1 MLEDLSRAI
10 GLLDSGVGGLTV
22 AREIFRLLPEENII
36 YYGDTLHLPYGSKD
50 LALIREYVEEIISY
64 LINKKNV
71 KAVVIACNTATSA
84 ALDYVQEK
92 FEIPIFG
99 MIKSA
104 ASKAVE
110 ISDKQKIAVIGT
122 EGTVNSF
129 AYQNAILNLSNTA
142 ELYAEACPK
151 FVDLVEE
158 GKFNGAEVKKTASDY
173 LLPLIEAEVDSLI
186 LGCTHFPY
194 LSPLLAEIM
203 GANVTLINPAHEMA
217 VEVKNTLTEIDL
229 LKKSETEESV
239 HRFIVSDLSRISRRF
254 LEHGCRFLGLEALN
268 FKEENIFSEE
278 YNWEESN

>member
-1 MLEDLSRAI
+1 MLEDSSRAI

-22 AREIFRLLPEENII
+22 AREIFRLLPEEDII
-36 YYGDTLHLPYGSKD
+36 YYGDTLHLPYGPKD
-50 LALIREYVEEIISY
+50 LALVRGYVEEIISY

-129 AYQNAILNLSNTA
+129 AYQNSILNLNNMA

-173 LLPLIEAEVDSLI
+173 LSPLIEAEVDSLI

-229 LKKSETEESV
+229 LNKSETEESV

-254 LEHGCRFLGLEALN
+254 LEHGRRFLNLEVLN

>member
-1 MLEDLSRAI
+1 MEDSSRAI

-22 AREIFRLLPEENII
+22 AREIFKLLPEEDII
-36 YYGDTLHLPYGSKD
+36 YYGDTLHLPYGPKD
-50 LALIREYVEEIISY
+50 LNLIREYVEKIIKY

-84 ALDYVQEK
+84 ALDHVQKK

-104 ASKAVE
+104 AAKAVE
-110 ISDKQKIAVIGT
+110 ISARQKIAVIGT

-129 AYQNAILNLSNTA
+129 AYQNEILNLNNRA

-151 FVDLVEE
+151 FVDLVEQ
-158 GKFNGAEVKKTASDY
+158 GKFDGVEVEKTARNY

-203 GANVTLINPAHEMA
+203 GAGVTLVNPAHEMA
-217 VEVKNTLTEIDL
+217 VEVRDNLTEIDL
-229 LKKSETEESV
+229 LKKSSIE
-239 HRFIVSDLSRISRRF
+239 HPRHKFIVSDRSRISRRF
-254 LEHGCRFLGLEALN
+254 LEHGRNFLGLEVLN
-268 FKEENIFSEE
+268 FKEENIFSKE
-278 YNWEESN
+278 YNWEESI

>member
-1 MLEDLSRAI
+1 MLEDSNRAI

-22 AREIFRLLPEENII
+22 AREIFRLLPEEDII
-36 YYGDTLHLPYGSKD
+36 YYGDTLHLPYGPKD
-50 LALIREYVEEIISY
+50 LTLVRKYAEKIISY
-64 LINKKNV
+64 LISEKNV

-84 ALDYVQEK
+84 ALDYVQNK

-104 ASKAVE
+104 AAKAVE
-110 ISDKQKIAVIGT
+110 ISDNQKIAVIGT

-129 AYQNAILNLSNTA
+129 AYQNAILNLNNKA

-158 GKFNGAEVKKTASDY
+158 GKFDGAEVEKTARNY
-173 LLPLIEAEVDSLI
+173 LLPLIDAEVDSLI

-203 GANVTLINPAHEMA
+203 GTKVTLINPAHEMA
-217 VEVKNTLTEIDL
+217 VEVLNTLTKIDL
-229 LKKSETEESV
+229 LNKSKPAQSE
-239 HRFIVSDLSRISRRF
+239 HRFIVSDRSKISRRF
-254 LEHGCRFLGLEALN
+254 LEHGRIFLGLEALK
-268 FKEENIFSEE
+268 FKEENIFSIDKKMGGKK
-278 YNWEESN
+278 